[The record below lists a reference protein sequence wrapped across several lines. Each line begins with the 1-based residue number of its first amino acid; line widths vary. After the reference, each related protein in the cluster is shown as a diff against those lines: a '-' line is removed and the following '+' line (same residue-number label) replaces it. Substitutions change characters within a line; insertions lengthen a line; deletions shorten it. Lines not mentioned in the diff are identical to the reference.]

1 MQDTT
6 SNEPHLILSPSV
18 RRKSTVLLLL
28 IGIVNVIDRNV
39 INILA
44 EPIKLELGL
53 LDWQLGVLTGLT
65 FAIFYTGLGLPVAQ
79 LAERTSRSA
88 VITGCLVVW
97 SLFTLLS
104 GMAQNFLHLCLAR
117 IGVAAGE
124 AGCTPAAHS
133 LLSDY
138 YPIEKR
144 ASAMAFYALATPFGA
159 FLGLM
164 IGGIIADSWGWRI
177 AFITVAIPG
186 FVLALFTIGILAE
199 PRKLQAKQP
208 VKTDLK
214 EDSAQN
220 TVSIRDAVASIA
232 GKKTFWLVSFAG
244 AVKAFIGY
252 GHAPFT
258 ASFFFRNHT
267 AEISRLGEQIGLEA
281 TGFLGLCLGLIA
293 GGGGALGTWLGGA
306 ISDRYAARDMRIW
319 VVVPAIA
326 SLVTPILFT
335 AALLQP
341 SAIVALLLLSVN
353 AIFSAMW
360 LGPVFAT
367 AQSVAPPRT
376 RALASA
382 LILFV
387 ISLIGLGLGP
397 LTVGAL
403 SDWLAIGK
411 GYGTAEGLRWALIYS
426 SLIGFVSF
434 PLFWYARKFIREDI
448 VND

>member
-1 MQDTT
+1 LQDTT
-6 SNEPHLILSPSV
+6 TNEPTLVLSPTA
-18 RRKSTVLLLL
+18 RRNSTVLLLL
-28 IGIVNVIDRNV
+28 VGIVNVVDRNV

-97 SLFTLLS
+97 SFFTLMS
-104 GMAQNFLHLCLAR
+104 GMAQNFVHLCLAR

-177 AFITVAIPG
+177 AFIAVAIPG
-186 FVLALFTIGILAE
+186 FVLALFTFGILAE
-199 PRKLQAKQP
+199 PRKRKANQAVQRE
-208 VKTDLK
+208 VKDNK
-214 EDSAQN
+214 
-220 TVSIRDAVASIA
+220 VSIRDAVASIA

-258 ASFFFRNHT
+258 ASFFFRNHS
-267 AEISRLGEQIGLEA
+267 AEITRLGDQIGLEA

-306 ISDRYAARDMRIW
+306 ISDRYAARDMRVW

-335 AALLQP
+335 AALLQS
-341 SAIVALLLLSVN
+341 SAIVALLLLGVN
-353 AIFSAMW
+353 AIFSSMW

-403 SDWLAIGK
+403 SDWLAIGM
-411 GYGTAEGLRWALIYS
+411 GHGSAEGLRWALIYS
-426 SLIGFVSF
+426 SLIGFASF
-434 PLFWYARKFIREDI
+434 PLFWYARKSIRKDI